1 MSSLR
6 SVATPTATAR
16 SHPTLESTA
25 AATPKRSEACH
36 SLPSYRKAHVATSVR
51 MPHMISTWLGV
62 GWGSGK
68 TSATCLGDPLKSS
81 AVGGGGGW
89 WGVAAA
95 QWRRGLAGAFHSAQ
109 KSMSLG

>member
-1 MSSLR
+1 VSSLR

-68 TSATCLGDPLKSS
+68 RARPVLVIPSS
-81 AVGGGGGW
+81 QARWEGGGAGG
-89 WGVAAA
+89 GSGAVAPGIGG
-95 QWRRGLAGAFHSAQ
+95 RLP
-109 KSMSLG
+109 

>member
-68 TSATCLGDPLKSS
+68 RARPVLAIPSS
-81 AVGGGGGW
+81 QARWEGGG
-89 WGVAAA
+89 GVAAA

>member
-68 TSATCLGDPLKSS
+68 RARPVLAIPSS
-81 AVGGGGGW
+81 QARWEGGVGGGSGAVAPGIGG
-89 WGVAAA
+89 
-95 QWRRGLAGAFHSAQ
+95 RLP
-109 KSMSLG
+109 